1 MSKMSF
7 FLPSFFTLE
16 NSYFFLELC
25 HYTLKVSN
33 YLNHRESENTD
44 HVNVDSVEG
53 SSNKYCQTP
62 NKFFTGYEF
71 LLLSRTKGHQSLS
84 FIY

>member
-7 FLPSFFTLE
+7 FLPFFFTLE

-33 YLNHRESENTD
+33 YLNHRESENTA
-44 HVNVDSVEG
+44 HVNVDNVEG
-53 SSNKYCQTP
+53 SSNK
-62 NKFFTGYEF
+62 
-71 LLLSRTKGHQSLS
+71 
-84 FIY
+84 